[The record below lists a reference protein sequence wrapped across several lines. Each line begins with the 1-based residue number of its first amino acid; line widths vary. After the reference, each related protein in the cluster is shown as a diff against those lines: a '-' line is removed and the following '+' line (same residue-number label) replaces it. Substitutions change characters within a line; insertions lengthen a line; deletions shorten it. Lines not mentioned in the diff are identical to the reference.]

1 MTNAVLASAVAA
13 EIAWDPR
20 IDGETVEVS
29 AGDGVVT
36 LRGWVGSYRQKR
48 EARRAAERVRGV
60 TYVDN
65 DLDIRVPHPR
75 TDTELRGDVLM
86 ALTLDDL
93 VPDTVTAHVTAAVV
107 RLVGTAGWH
116 HERSEAELVAG
127 NVRGVVGVENDIY
140 LTTPV
145 AYAGDVRAAIVRA
158 LERDARVEARTV
170 GVRTL
175 NGTVVLTGS
184 VRSWAAR
191 ESAVSAAWSAPGV
204 NRVDDRLEISY

>member
-20 IDGETVEVS
+20 IDSAMVEVS

-48 EARRAAERVRGV
+48 EARRAAERVHGV

-65 DLDIRVPHPR
+65 DLDIRVPYPR
-75 TDTELRGDVLM
+75 TDTELRGDVLA
-86 ALTLDDL
+86 ALALDDL
-93 VPDTVTAHVTAAVV
+93 VPDTVNAHVAAAVV

-116 HERSEAELVAG
+116 YERSEAELVAG
-127 NVRGVVGVENDIY
+127 NVHGVVGVENDIY

-158 LERDARVEARTV
+158 LERHARIESRAI
-170 GVRTL
+170 GVRTI
-175 NGTVVLTGS
+175 NGTVVLTGR
-184 VRSWAAR
+184 VRSWAER

-204 NRVDDRLEISY
+204 NRVDDRLEVSY

>member
-93 VPDTVTAHVTAAVV
+93 VPDTVTAHVTDAVV
-107 RLVGTAGWH
+107 RLTGTAGWH
-116 HERSEAELVAG
+116 HERGEAELVAG
-127 NVRGVVGVENDIY
+127 NVSGVVGVENDIY